1 MNIFRR
7 VAVKSLLKNR
17 TRTIVTIIG
26 VILSVA
32 MFTAVTSAISTL
44 YTHFA
49 RVESYERGS
58 YYLEFL
64 GTSHDALTEMQT
76 DSDTKALA
84 SGEYLGYGRPENQ
97 ELRED
102 RFVYVLS
109 VSGNFSEMLPV
120 HLTSGRMP
128 ENEHELLLPD
138 HFPRTPQVGQTLT
151 LSLGDR
157 VSDGMLLFQRNPY
170 TADEAF
176 QTRETRDYTIVGT
189 YERPDFEPSDGPGY
203 TALTVGEGTD
213 SGCYDVYVQL
223 KSSKTETLDA
233 YAQRYKDRTHGVDYN
248 WSYLRAMG
256 NMRYDNYDT
265 AVIQFAAILFGLIMI
280 GSISLIYSAFS
291 ISVSERTKQFGLL
304 SSIGATKKQLRKTVI
319 YEAYAVSL
327 IGIPLGLL
335 AGCGGMW
342 VTFTLLGDRL
352 STMFGRAKLPVRF
365 SVSLPALAVAALVGL
380 LTVRISAMIPARR
393 AMRISAIEAIRQSR
407 DVKDTPHG
415 GSGKLAY
422 KLFGLPGML
431 SKKYFTR
438 SRKKYRATIISLAM
452 SVLLFVSASTYGA
465 YLTNAATDVTA
476 VNSYDYACSVSGMS
490 VADAQTAA
498 QRLSE
503 GAGIERAWCSVSDSV
518 SGLVAQSDFAEA
530 YRQFLIEENMQ
541 LGMDKSIA
549 ELQEI
554 LFSPN
559 LNYLDDAAY
568 AAVCAAAGIS
578 PEQGGAVF
586 CNHALRV
593 SYAGGN
599 CRMTYDGPILR
610 PGLTE
615 IPVATAQ
622 TRDGYV
628 SVVNNF
634 WQDENGTWVGEYVL
648 YEQDKYWDT
657 HSIDGAP
664 VSVTLP
670 LQPQTYAIAAELT
683 QSEYASDNWPQIFL
697 PLSALEDDTAEVT
710 FFVAASDYEQAVET
724 IQSVLRSV
732 NIPLREDDIYDAH
745 ANERSARDIL
755 TVIRVFSFGFITL
768 ISLICVA
775 NVFNTISTN
784 VALRRRDFA
793 MLRSVGMTQGGIYR
807 MMVYECL
814 LYGVRA
820 LLLGLPLSAGV
831 AYLISQAAG
840 NLSTGGFW
848 MPWQAI
854 VIAVVSVFLVVFA
867 SMLYAVSKL
876 RRDNPVET
884 LKEENV

>member
-84 SGEYLGYGRPENQ
+84 SGEYLGYGRPKNQ

-138 HFPRTPQVGQTLT
+138 HFPRTSQVGQTLT

-352 STMFGRAKLPVRF
+352 SAMFGRAKLPVRF

-407 DVKDTPHG
+407 DVKDAPHG

-465 YLTNAATDVTA
+465 YLTSSVTEA
-476 VNSYDYACSVSGMS
+476 SGVKSYDYLYAASGISVS
-490 VADAQTAA
+490 DAQTTV
-498 QRLSE
+498 QHLSE
-503 GAGIERAWCSVSDSV
+503 GAGIARAWCTVTDSV
-518 SGLVAQSDFAEA
+518 YGLAAQSDFDDA
-530 YRQFLIEENMQ
+530 YRKFMTEDAVQA
-541 LGMDKSIA
+541 GMDEESAKMQ
-549 ELQEI
+549 ELP
-554 LFSPN
+554 FSPN
-559 LNYLDDAAY
+559 VCYLDDAAY
-568 AAVCAAAGIS
+568 AAVCAEAGVS
-578 PEQGGAVF
+578 PDAGGAVF
-586 CNHALRV
+586 YNHTLRI
-593 SYAGGN
+593 SYFGN
-599 CRMTYDGPILR
+599 KRVTYEGPILR
-610 PGLTE
+610 QGLTE
-615 IPVATAQ
+615 LFLISTERQ
-622 TRDGYV
+622 NGYV
-628 SVVNNF
+628 PLMNF
-634 WQDENGTWVGEYVL
+634 YQDDEGIWQGEYGL
-648 YEQDKYWDT
+648 AEYDIYWDT
-657 HSIDGAP
+657 HSIAGMPDVITRPAA
-664 VSVTLP
+664 
-670 LQPQTYAIAAELT
+670 PQTYAVVGEVT
-683 QSEYASDNWPQIFL
+683 QSDYGDPYWPQIFL
-697 PLSALEDDTAEVT
+697 PLRALGSGTAEIQ
-710 FFVAASDYEQAVET
+710 FYVAASDMKQAPET
-724 IQSVLRSV
+724 MQTVLRSIDPGV
-732 NIPLREDDIYDAH
+732 REDSIFDVH
-745 ANERSARDIL
+745 ADERSARDIL
-755 TVIRVFSFGFITL
+755 TVIRVFSYGFITL

-784 VALRRRDFA
+784 VVLRRRDFA

>member
-32 MFTAVTSAISTL
+32 MFTAVTTAISTL
-44 YTHFA
+44 YSHFA
-49 RVESYERGS
+49 RVEGYESGT
-58 YYLEFL
+58 YYLGFP
-64 GTSHDALTEMQT
+64 GTSHDALTEMQA
-76 DSDTKALA
+76 DADTKQLA
-84 SGEYLGYGRPENQ
+84 AGEYLGYARPVGQ

-102 RFVYVLS
+102 SFLYVLS

-128 ENEHELLLPD
+128 ENDHELLLPD
-138 HFPRTPQVGQTLT
+138 HLRRHMQFGQTLT

-157 VSDGMLLFQRNPY
+157 VCEGYLLFQHNPY
-170 TADEAF
+170 TEGEEF
-176 QTRETRDYTIVGT
+176 QVRETREYTVVGT
-189 YERPDFEPSDGPGY
+189 YERPDFETTEGPGY
-203 TALTVGEGTD
+203 TALTVGEGTN
-213 SGCYDVYVQL
+213 SGYFDVYVQL
-223 KSSKTETLDA
+223 KSAKTEALNA
-233 YAQRYKDRTHGVDYN
+233 YVLRYEDRTHGADYN
-248 WSYLRAMG
+248 WSYLRASG
-256 NMRYDNYDT
+256 NMRYGNYNR
-265 AVIQFAAILFGLIMI
+265 AVIQFAAILFGLIMA

-304 SSIGATKKQLRKTVI
+304 SSVGATKKQLRKTVI
-319 YEAYAVSL
+319 WEAYAVSL

-342 VTFTLLGDRL
+342 TTFALLGDRL
-352 STMFGRAKLPVRF
+352 TAMFGNGKLPVRF
-365 SVSLPALAVAALVGL
+365 AVSLPALIVAALVGL
-380 LTVRISAMIPARR
+380 LTVRISAAIPARR
-393 AMRISAIEAIRQSR
+393 AMRVSAMEAIRQNR
-407 DVKDTPHG
+407 DVKAAPHG

-422 KLFGLPGML
+422 RLFGLPGML

-438 SRKKYRATIISLAM
+438 SRKKYRATILSLAM

-476 VNSYDYACSVSGMS
+476 VKPYDYACDIGGMS
-490 VADAQTAA
+490 VADAQSVA

-503 GAGIERAWCSVSDSV
+503 GAGIERAWCSVSDSAY
-518 SGLVAQSDFAEA
+518 GLVAQSDFAKA
-530 YRQFLIEENMQ
+530 YRQSFIDDLISD
-541 LGMDKSIA
+541 GMDKSSA
-549 ELQEI
+549 ELQE
-554 LFSPN
+554 LAFSPN

-593 SYAGGN
+593 FYTGN
-599 CRMTYDGPILR
+599 RRMTYDGPILR
-610 PGLTE
+610 SGLTE
-615 IPVATAQ
+615 LSVVTAQ
-622 TRDGYV
+622 ARDGYAPV
-628 SVVNNF
+628 MNF
-634 WQDENGTWVGEYVL
+634 RQDENGVWMGEYVL
-648 YEQDKYWDT
+648 YEQDEYWQT
-657 HSIDGAP
+657 HSIEGAP
-664 VSVTLP
+664 ESVTLP
-670 LQPQTYAIAAELT
+670 VQPQVYAVAAELT
-683 QSEYASDNWPQIFL
+683 QSEYASDYWPQIFL
-697 PLSALEDDTAEVT
+697 PLSALEDDTADVQI
-710 FFVAASDYEQAVET
+710 FVAASDGEQAVRSM
-724 IQSVLRSV
+724 QSALRS
-732 NIPLREDDIYDAH
+732 IDITLREDDIYDVH
-745 ANERSARDIL
+745 ADERSARDIL

-831 AYLISQAAG
+831 AYLISQAAD
-840 NLSTGGFW
+840 NVAAGGFW

>member
-1 MNIFRR
+1 MIIFRR

-32 MFTAVTSAISTL
+32 MFTAVTTAISTL

-49 RVESYERGS
+49 RVEAYECGT
-58 YYLEFL
+58 YYLGFSAA
-64 GTSHDALTEMQT
+64 THDALTEMQA
-76 DSDTKALA
+76 DADTKQLA
-84 SGEYLGYGRPENQ
+84 SGEYLGYARPVDQ
-97 ELRED
+97 ELREG

-109 VSGNFSEMLPV
+109 MSGNFSEMLPV

-138 HFPRTPQVGQTLT
+138 HLSRTVQIGQTLT

-157 VSDGMLLFQRNPY
+157 TSEGYMLFQHSPY
-170 TADEAF
+170 TEGEEF
-176 QTRETRDYTIVGT
+176 QARETREYTVVGT
-189 YERPDFEPSDGPGY
+189 YERPDFEPTEGPGY

-213 SGCYDVYVQL
+213 SGYFDVYVQL
-223 KSSKTETLDA
+223 NASKTEALDA
-233 YAQRYKDRTHGVDYN
+233 YALRYGDRAHGTDYN
-248 WSYLRAMG
+248 WEYLRAAG
-256 NMRYDNYDT
+256 NMRYGNYDR
-265 AVIQFAAILFGLIMI
+265 AVIQFAAILFGLIMA

-304 SSIGATKKQLRKTVI
+304 SSVGATKKQLRKTVI

-342 VTFTLLGDRL
+342 VTFALLGNRL
-352 STMFGRAKLPVRF
+352 TTMFGRGDLPVRF
-365 SVSLPALAVAALVGL
+365 AVSLPALIVAALIGL
-380 LTVRISAMIPARR
+380 LTVRISAMIPASR
-393 AMRISAIEAIRQSR
+393 AMRISAMEAIRQSR
-407 DVKDTPHG
+407 DVKAAPRS

-476 VNSYDYACSVSGMS
+476 VKPYDYACSVGGMS

-503 GAGIERAWCSVSDSV
+503 GAGIARAWCSVSDSAY
-518 SGLVAQSDFAEA
+518 GLVAQSDFAEA
-530 YRQFLIEENMQ
+530 YRQFLIEDNMQ
-541 LGMDKSIA
+541 NGMDESNA

-554 LFSPN
+554 AFSPN

-599 CRMTYDGPILR
+599 RRMTYDGPILR
-610 PGLTE
+610 SGLTE

-622 TRDGYV
+622 ARDGYV
-628 SVVNNF
+628 PVTNF

-648 YEQDKYWDT
+648 YEQDEYWDT
-657 HSIDGAP
+657 HSIDDAP

-670 LQPQTYAIAAELT
+670 LQPQTYAIAAELA
-683 QSEYASDNWPQIFL
+683 QSEYASDYWPQIFL
-697 PLSALEDDTAEVT
+697 PLSALEDETAEVE

-724 IQSVLRSV
+724 MQTVLRSV

-745 ANERSARDIL
+745 ADERSMRDIL

-831 AYLISQAAG
+831 AFLISQAAG
-840 NLSTGGFW
+840 NIAAGGFW

-854 VIAVVSVFLVVFA
+854 VIAVVSVFLVVFV